1 MLADPLR
8 AGAASG
14 AGLLRLARRRA
25 ILRGVIRTS
34 RTRLVPVRA
43 SSARLALGALL
54 ACALLVGCG
63 SLQKKGPRVVQT
75 DEKSAAAATSKGEWQ
90 EAADRWYS
98 IHLAEGGKRARPAL
112 EAARAL
118 FELQDYES
126 AGNLAKAMLQRF
138 PKDPDLLTL
147 NGRILMASNYGRAAQ
162 SYLERSLKER
172 PDHPET
178 LLLLGRLRVDLG
190 LEAAAVEPLE
200 AYARATGGDYA
211 SMALLA
217 RAHAGAG
224 ASEAAYLT
232 WRRAF
237 ELGQPGVEDLLAAA
251 ASCIDK
257 GVRAAHPESA
267 ESCRQWLERAIQ
279 ADPNCTSAHFQLG
292 VLSEDKGAYEAAIEH
307 YRAAVASDPSCLGA
321 ITNLAIL
328 HAGRGSM
335 VEARQMVQRALE
347 LEKDEPR
354 RKALLKLVEPRAP
367 DADQP

>member
-1 MLADPLR
+1 MLADAVPWTSPPRGKPLR
-8 AGAASG
+8 
-14 AGLLRLARRRA
+14 RARSRA
-25 ILRGVIRTS
+25 ILRRVIRTS
-34 RTRLVPVRA
+34 LPRSA
-43 SSARLALGALL
+43 STLFAASRLALGALL
-54 ACALLVGCG
+54 AFALLAGCG
-63 SLQKKGPRVVQT
+63 SSQKKGPRVVQT
-75 DEKSAAAATSKGEWQ
+75 DEKSAAAASAKGEWQ

-118 FELQDYES
+118 FELKDYES

-172 PDHPET
+172 PDHAET
-178 LLLLGRLRVDLG
+178 LLLLGQLRIELG

-200 AYARATGGDYA
+200 AYARLTGGDYA
-211 SMALLA
+211 STALLA

-224 ASEAAYLT
+224 AGEAAYLT

-251 ASCIDK
+251 ATCIDK
-257 GVRAAHPESA
+257 GVRATHPEAA

-292 VLSEDKGAYEAAIEH
+292 VLSEDTGAYDAAVAH

-335 VEARQMVQRALE
+335 VEAREMVQRALE
-347 LEKDEPR
+347 LEKDEAR

-367 DADQP
+367 DAEQP